1 MTIRRKV
8 ITLCRT
14 AGGQQQAMSA
24 RRSAS
29 PPRRLTAAETEGYSA
44 ATIHGGCAIQT
55 IGMPGGRSLLL
66 AGAVMALAAT
76 TGAAWLHEVRPRS
89 VVQPANQTASTRA
102 EKPQPPAL
110 TADEERFATALW
122 AVHRDA
128 TRLAVAMSFA
138 GFTYQTEDREARAL
152 ARKIEPMAK
161 FFHDAEMQVRT
172 MSTPPSLST
181 AHGQYVDA
189 MALYANAA
197 AEMLKFTED
206 GDQQRLGNAHRMDVA
221 ASEDMLRV
229 GEVLWPGQYK
239 PH

>member
-1 MTIRRKV
+1 
-8 ITLCRT
+8 
-14 AGGQQQAMSA
+14 
-24 RRSAS
+24 
-29 PPRRLTAAETEGYSA
+29 
-44 ATIHGGCAIQT
+44 
-55 IGMPGGRSLLL
+55 MPGGRLLLL
-66 AGAVMALAAT
+66 AGVVVALAAT
-76 TGAAWLHEVRPRS
+76 TGAAWLHEARPWS
-89 VVQPANQTASTRA
+89 VVQPAAQTDSTRA
-102 EKPQPPAL
+102 EKSQPPAL

-122 AVHRDA
+122 AVHREA

-138 GFTYQTEDREARAL
+138 GIVYQTEDRDARAL
-152 ARKIEPMAK
+152 ARKIEPLAK

>member
-1 MTIRRKV
+1 M
-8 ITLCRT
+8 
-14 AGGQQQAMSA
+14 
-24 RRSAS
+24 
-29 PPRRLTAAETEGYSA
+29 
-44 ATIHGGCAIQT
+44 HGGCAIQT

-66 AGAVMALAAT
+66 AGVVVALAAT
-76 TGAAWLHEVRPRS
+76 AGAAWLHEAGQRS
-89 VVQPANQTASTRA
+89 VVQPAAQTVSTRA
-102 EKPQPPAL
+102 EKPESPAL

-122 AVHRDA
+122 AVHREA

-138 GFTYQTEDREARAL
+138 GIAYQTEDRDARAL
-152 ARKIEPMAK
+152 ARKIEPLAK
-161 FFHDAEMQVRT
+161 FFRDAEMQVRT
-172 MSTPPSLST
+172 ISAPPSMSRT
-181 AHGQYVDA
+181 HGQYVDA

-206 GDQQRLGNAHRMDVA
+206 GDSQRLDNAHQMDVS

>member
-1 MTIRRKV
+1 M
-8 ITLCRT
+8 
-14 AGGQQQAMSA
+14 
-24 RRSAS
+24 
-29 PPRRLTAAETEGYSA
+29 
-44 ATIHGGCAIQT
+44 
-55 IGMPGGRSLLL
+55 L
-66 AGAVMALAAT
+66 AGVFAALAAT
-76 TGAAWLHEVRPRS
+76 AGAAWLHEVRPRS
-89 VVQPANQTASTRA
+89 VLQPVAETVSARA
-102 EKPQPPAL
+102 EKAPLPAL

-122 AVHRDA
+122 AVHREA

-138 GFTYQTEDREARAL
+138 GIAYQTEDRDARAL
-152 ARKIEPMAK
+152 ARKIEPLAK

-172 MSTPPSLST
+172 MSTPPSLSRT
-181 AHGQYVDA
+181 HGQYVDA

-206 GDQQRLGNAHRMDVA
+206 GNSQRLGDAHRMDVR

>member
-1 MTIRRKV
+1 MRHSDDRH
-8 ITLCRT
+8 
-14 AGGQQQAMSA
+14 A
-24 RRSAS
+24 RR
-29 PPRRLTAAETEGYSA
+29 
-44 ATIHGGCAIQT
+44 
-55 IGMPGGRSLLL
+55 RSLLL
-66 AGAVMALAAT
+66 AGVVVALAAI
-76 TGAAWLHEVRPRS
+76 TGAAWLHEVRPPS
-89 VVQPANQTASTRA
+89 VVQPAAQTVSTRA

-122 AVHRDA
+122 AVHREA

-138 GFTYQTEDREARAL
+138 GITYQTEGRDARAL

-172 MSTPPSLST
+172 MSTPPSLSRT
-181 AHGQYVDA
+181 QGQYVDA
-189 MALYANAA
+189 MALFANAA
-197 AEMLKFTED
+197 AEILKFTED
-206 GDQQRLGNAHRMDVA
+206 GDPQRLDDAHRMDVR

>member
-1 MTIRRKV
+1 M
-8 ITLCRT
+8 
-14 AGGQQQAMSA
+14 
-24 RRSAS
+24 
-29 PPRRLTAAETEGYSA
+29 PPRQLTAAETEGYSA
-44 ATIHGGCAIQT
+44 AAIHGGCAIQT

-66 AGAVMALAAT
+66 AGVVGALAAI

-89 VVQPANQTASTRA
+89 AAQTVSTRA

-122 AVHRDA
+122 AVHREA

-138 GFTYQTEDREARAL
+138 GITYQTEDRDARAL
-152 ARKIEPMAK
+152 ARKIEPLAK

-172 MSTPPSLST
+172 MSTPPSLSRT
-181 AHGQYVDA
+181 QGQYVDA
-189 MALYANAA
+189 MALFANAA
-197 AEMLKFTED
+197 AEILKFTED
-206 GDQQRLGNAHRMDVA
+206 GDPQRLGDAHRMDVT

>member
-1 MTIRRKV
+1 
-8 ITLCRT
+8 
-14 AGGQQQAMSA
+14 
-24 RRSAS
+24 
-29 PPRRLTAAETEGYSA
+29 
-44 ATIHGGCAIQT
+44 
-55 IGMPGGRSLLL
+55 MPGGRSLLL
-66 AGAVMALAAT
+66 AGVIVALAAI

-89 VVQPANQTASTRA
+89 AAQPAAQTVSTRA

-122 AVHRDA
+122 AVHREA

-138 GFTYQTEDREARAL
+138 GITYQTEDRDARAL

-172 MSTPPSLST
+172 MSTPPSLSGT
-181 AHGQYVDA
+181 RGQYVDA
-189 MALYANAA
+189 MALFANAA

-206 GDQQRLGNAHRMDVA
+206 GNTEHLGDAHQMDVR
-221 ASEDMLRV
+221 ASEDLLRV

>member
-1 MTIRRKV
+1 
-8 ITLCRT
+8 
-14 AGGQQQAMSA
+14 
-24 RRSAS
+24 
-29 PPRRLTAAETEGYSA
+29 
-44 ATIHGGCAIQT
+44 
-55 IGMPGGRSLLL
+55 MPGGRSLLL
-66 AGAVMALAAT
+66 AGVVVALAAI
-76 TGAAWLHEVRPRS
+76 TGAALLHEVRSLP
-89 VVQPANQTASTRA
+89 VVQPAAQAVSTRA

-122 AVHRDA
+122 AVHREA

-138 GFTYQTEDREARAL
+138 GITYQTEDRDARAL

-172 MSTPPSLST
+172 MSTPPSLSRT
-181 AHGQYVDA
+181 QGQYVDA
-189 MALYANAA
+189 MALFANAA

-206 GDQQRLGNAHRMDVA
+206 GDLQRLDAAHRLDVR

-229 GEVLWPGQYK
+229 GEVLWPGQYR

>member
-1 MTIRRKV
+1 
-8 ITLCRT
+8 
-14 AGGQQQAMSA
+14 
-24 RRSAS
+24 
-29 PPRRLTAAETEGYSA
+29 
-44 ATIHGGCAIQT
+44 
-55 IGMPGGRSLLL
+55 MPGGRSLLL
-66 AGAVMALAAT
+66 AGVVVALAAI

-89 VVQPANQTASTRA
+89 VVQPAQTVSTRA

-122 AVHRDA
+122 AVHREA

-138 GFTYQTEDREARAL
+138 GITYQTEDRDARAL

-172 MSTPPSLST
+172 MSTPPSLSRT
-181 AHGQYVDA
+181 QGQYVDA
-189 MALYANAA
+189 MALFANAA
-197 AEMLKFTED
+197 GEMLKFTED
-206 GDQQRLGNAHRMDVA
+206 GDPQRLGDAHLMDVR